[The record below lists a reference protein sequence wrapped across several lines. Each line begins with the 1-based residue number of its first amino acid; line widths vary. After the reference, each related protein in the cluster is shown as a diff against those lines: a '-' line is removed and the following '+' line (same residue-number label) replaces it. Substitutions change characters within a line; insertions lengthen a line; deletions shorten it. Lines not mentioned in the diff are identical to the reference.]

1 MHQESKKGPI
11 LENISKFVTQLFSE
25 NLPTWAVYHDLQHTI
40 ETVDGCVEIGKGSGI
55 TNEDL
60 EILCIAAWFHDTGYM
75 FNVEEH
81 EEKSSEIA
89 LKFLNKNSYPLDR
102 INRVSDCIIATKISI
117 TPQNLLES
125 IICDADLISLG
136 RPDYFEKNDLL
147 KLEIERRENKK
158 INELAWLKRSLNFLS
173 SHNYFTEYAR
183 LNLGSQ
189 LKSNLIILRENIDKY
204 YQ

>member
-1 MHQESKKGPI
+1 MHQESKKGSI
-11 LENISKFVTQLFSE
+11 LENISKFVTRLFSE

-89 LKFLNKNSYPLDR
+89 LIFLKENSYPLDR
-102 INRVSDCIIATKISI
+102 INRVRDFIIATKISI

>member
-1 MHQESKKGPI
+1 MSQEKKKDSI
-11 LENISKFVTQLFSE
+11 LENTSTFVNQLFE
-25 NLPTWAVYHDLQHTI
+25 EKLPSWAVYHDLPHTI